1 MLFILMTVVA
11 SYFGIGVVRHQR
23 EQAALPKITA
33 AGGTFAYGRSYFY
46 PFRQIYIVA
55 FEGRQLTD
63 AKLHDVVPQLQDLS
77 GLTFMQFI
85 RTGITDGGLCDVCKL
100 KQLETL
106 HLWDNKITDAGL
118 PQLKQ
123 LTSLTELELRGTL
136 LSDKGLANLQAM
148 TGLRKLTLSVNP
160 PPISNLTQMGEDLLA
175 EQPIPGIIS
184 NAAVTS
190 LQKSMQH
197 CTVVPDTM
205 GWQFSGEKSN

>member
-1 MLFILMTVVA
+1 MLFIVMTVVA
-11 SYFGIGVVRHQR
+11 IYFGIGVVRHQR
-23 EQAALPKITA
+23 EQEAIPKISA

-46 PFRQIYIVA
+46 PFQVYFVA
-55 FEGRQLTD
+55 FEGRKFTD
-63 AKLHDVVPQLQDLS
+63 ARLHEVMPQLQDLS

-85 RTGITDGGLCDVCKL
+85 RTGITDSGLSDLCKL

-136 LSDKGLANLQAM
+136 LSNNGLANLNAM

-160 PPISNLTQMGEDLLA
+160 SPISDLTQMGEDLLGGC
-175 EQPIPGIIS
+175 P
-184 NAAVTS
+184 
-190 LQKSMQH
+190 
-197 CTVVPDTM
+197 
-205 GWQFSGEKSN
+205 WFS